1 MQNLIKHTFSIICL
15 QNHIEYGIILNLSTW
30 SIFEI
35 TFDREFY
42 SYKNYTIRV
51 FLTFSSKKSI
61 EAPAVFDTQND
72 NIFAKMKKPKSEF
85 RDWNL

>member
-1 MQNLIKHTFSIICL
+1 MQNLIKYTFLIIYL
-15 QNHIEYGIILNLSTW
+15 QNHTECGFVLNLTTW

-51 FLTFSSKKSI
+51 FLTFSSKKST

-72 NIFAKMKKPKSEF
+72 NIFAKMKKLKSEF